1 MTGRGLIDIFVVA
14 LVSYLAGA
22 IPFSYIAG
30 RVFAGLD
37 LRREGSGN
45 LGASNTFRLLGG
57 KVALAVLAA
66 DVAKGFVPVVV
77 ASGLATS
84 GVVTRE
90 WLMLTAA
97 FFAIIGHMFSVFVS
111 FAGGKGVAT
120 TAGGFLALAPWALL
134 VTLAVFAGLFAVK
147 RIVSLANITCVVVFP
162 VAVFLLDRM
171 GLAEAHWPL
180 LAASVLISL
189 VVLSKHRDNIK
200 RLIRGE
206 EPVLQRLKR

>member
-1 MTGRGLIDIFVVA
+1 MTGSGLIDIFVVG

-30 RVFAGLD
+30 RVFGRID

-57 KVALAVLAA
+57 RIALVVLAA
-66 DVAKGFVPVVV
+66 DVAKGFIPVIV
-77 ASGLATS
+77 APGLASS

-90 WLMLTAA
+90 GLMLTAA

-120 TAGGFLALAPWALL
+120 TAGAFLALSPWALL
-134 VTLAVFAGLFAVK
+134 ATLVVFAGVFAVK
-147 RIVSLANITCVVVFP
+147 RIVSLASVTCAIVFP
-162 VAVFLLDRM
+162 IAVFILDRA
-171 GLAEAHWPL
+171 GLAEARWPL
-180 LAASVLISL
+180 VAASVVISL
-189 VVLSKHRDNIK
+189 VVLFKHRDNIK
-200 RLIRGE
+200 RLVRGE
-206 EPVLQRLKR
+206 ERVLQRIKR